1 MGGVTRLPARED
13 EWAPIIVESPAAD
26 PSTPKFL
33 LAKTEAD
40 ALNDRHTVTVDA
52 WPGRL
57 VIVTFH
63 GRVPATWWAVIARIQ
78 SEYAATGALPK
89 PHYVVTE
96 SDRAGRVV
104 RMSPVAADGA

>member
-13 EWAPIIVESPAAD
+13 EWAPIIVEVPTFD

-33 LAKTEAD
+33 LVKTESD
-40 ALNDRHTVTVDA
+40 AFNERPTVTVETL
-52 WPGRL
+52 PGRV

-63 GRVPATWWAVIARIQ
+63 GRVPATWWAVISRIE
-78 SEYAATGALPK
+78 SEYVAKGALPK

-104 RMSPVAADGA
+104 RMSPVPADGA